1 MAEALGV
8 LRDARADVAVRG
20 AGAAALSR
28 WIAQIDRKFIPCTRA
43 KRSMFRGIPQVG
55 HLLLPRPRTRS
66 SWTAAHPVATQR
78 RTTRPGKGRLLSW
91 RRRWREYDA
100 RWSEE

>member
-8 LRDARADVAVRG
+8 LRDARADVAVRD
-20 AGAAALSR
+20 AGAAALSCR
-28 WIAQIDRKFIPCTRA
+28 IAQIDRKFIPCARA
-43 KRSMFRGIPQVG
+43 KQHVPGIPQVG
-55 HLLLPRPRTRS
+55 HLLLPRPMTRS

-78 RTTRPGKGRLLSW
+78 RPTRPGKGRLLSW